1 MGLTVVAI
9 KAIKQTISKV
19 FTVTCV
25 DVFVQ
30 IEQSSCAI

>member
-1 MGLTVVAI
+1 MCLTVVAI
-9 KAIKQTISKV
+9 KAIKYKIAKV
-19 FTVTCV
+19 FTVACV